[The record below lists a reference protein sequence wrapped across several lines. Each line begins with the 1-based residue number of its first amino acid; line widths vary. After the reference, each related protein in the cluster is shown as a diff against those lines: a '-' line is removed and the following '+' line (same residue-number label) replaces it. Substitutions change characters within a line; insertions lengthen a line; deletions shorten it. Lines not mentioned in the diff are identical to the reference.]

1 MPRFLT
7 GVAQKG
13 LVKSIQHITSSSL
26 AGSGGTSDI
35 TITAVVIN
43 NSVIIPNGQFNSFAG
58 AQANDQANHSGGS
71 SSPMTAEFTSTTNVR
86 ITATDRDLFGSNFD
100 NKDATFYGTVVEYDL

>member
-7 GVAQKG
+7 GTSQKG
-13 LVKSIQHITSSSL
+13 LIKSMQHITSS
-26 AGSGGTSDI
+26 AVNNITSNV

-43 NSVIIPNGQFNSFAG
+43 NSVIIPNGQFSSFAG

-71 SSPMTAEFTSTTNVR
+71 SSPCTAAFTSTTNVR
-86 ITATDRDLFGSNFD
+86 IIATDRDMFGNNMDS
-100 NKDATFYGTVVEYDL
+100 KEATFYGTVIEYDL